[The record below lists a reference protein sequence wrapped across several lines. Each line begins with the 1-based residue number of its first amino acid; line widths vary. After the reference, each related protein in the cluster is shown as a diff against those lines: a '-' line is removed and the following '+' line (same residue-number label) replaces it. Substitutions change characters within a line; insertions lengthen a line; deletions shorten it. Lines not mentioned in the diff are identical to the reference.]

1 MSGLR
6 RAWSVENLRRAWGWV
21 RSNPDRAYKSYF
33 RELYSA
39 YATADEALLRHLA
52 NRLRRGIYTPTDAC
66 KVFLPKP
73 SGILRPI
80 SLLSVEDQIVYQAL
94 ANIVAERLFPHVSR
108 RYNKQVFGHLY
119 AGISSPWFYRKW
131 SDGYRA
137 FNKAATEAF
146 AHGYVWTA
154 SFDLTAFYDS
164 IDHRVLRH
172 FLEKIGCDT
181 ELAKKLTEYLSVWT
195 ATSTRI
201 YHNHGIPQG
210 PLSSGLMAETV
221 LAYFDQN
228 HRAETGV
235 QYFRYVDDIRLF
247 ARDDKHLRG
256 MLVALDRMSKD
267 VGLFPQSSKIDIHR
281 VTDIQEE
288 LKSVST
294 PVESVLAE
302 PEVDQKALYHRLA
315 ELSPRYEVTSATR
328 FKYLLG
334 RAAPVGRLTE
344 RLWRIYEKQ
353 PHLYEVI
360 SRYLARYARI
370 PNKVGLRLVQEVERQ
385 ALYPAVRAAFIG
397 VSTGKLSGGALKTAR
412 RKFKP
417 LWTPRVSQ
425 ADLSDALATWL
436 HHERKFTGRQAEYS
450 VVSTKPG
457 WLRARVQ
464 YAVPWADVS
473 AGQRRSWLNANLRA
487 ESADVAIS
495 AAWLV
500 GVMGIA
506 VDRPVRD
513 VHHLARLVL
522 KEFGALRRAKAGIC
536 GIRLAIEEMT
546 RHDIAV
552 DWRRFFGRNYK
563 HAEAQIVEC
572 KGHFKTSPNSW
583 VNGTDVFIDW
593 MLDALFRRDPSLG
606 TYTMGSVGGC
616 LSHGKLKASYP
627 AVFKFLNEIHS
638 KRYESN
644 LSHARIR
651 RTQQPTKRIRF
662 KWLAKGGAFLRR
674 ASEELAIKFP
684 AK

>member
-1 MSGLR
+1 MS
-6 RAWSVENLRRAWGWV
+6 NLRRAWDLANLRRAWAWV

-52 NRLRRGIYTPTDAC
+52 DRLNRGIYQPTDAC
-66 KVFLPKP
+66 KIFLPKP
-73 SGILRPI
+73 SGILRPL

-94 ANIVAERLFPHVSR
+94 ANVIAESLFPHVSK

-119 AGISSPWFYRKW
+119 AGTGGAWFYRRW

-137 FNKAATEAF
+137 FNKAAEEAF
-146 AHGYVWTA
+146 AKGYEWTA

-172 FLEKIGCDT
+172 FVQKIGCDK
-181 ELAKKLTEYLSVWT
+181 ELAERLTDYLSVWT

-210 PLSSGLMAETV
+210 PLSSGLIAETV

-235 QYFRYVDDIRLF
+235 KYFRYVDDIRLF

-256 MLVALDRMSKD
+256 MLVSLDRLSKD

-281 VTDIQEE
+281 VSDIQEE

-294 PVESVLAE
+294 PIESVLAE
-302 PEVDQKALYHRLA
+302 PELDQKELYKRLV
-315 ELSPRYEVTSATR
+315 ELSPGYKVKYTTR

-334 RAAPVGRLTE
+334 CATPSARLTE

-353 PHLYEVI
+353 PYFYDVI
-360 SRYLARYARI
+360 SRYLARYDKMPDR
-370 PNKVGLRLVQEVERQ
+370 VGIRLVQEVERQ
-385 ALYPAVRAAFIG
+385 ELYPAVRAAFIG
-397 VSTGKLSGGALKTAR
+397 ASIARLPAKVLKSAG

-417 LWTPRVSQ
+417 LWKPRSSQ

-436 HHERKFTGRQAEYS
+436 HYEKRFTDRQAQYS
-450 VVSTKPG
+450 VVFTRPG

-464 YAVPWADVS
+464 YAVPWKDMSVAYS
-473 AGQRRSWLNANLRA
+473 KAWLNANLRA
-487 ESADVAIS
+487 ESADVAVS
-495 AAWLV
+495 AAWLM
-500 GVMGIA
+500 GAMGIA
-506 VDRPVRD
+506 VSRPARD
-513 VHHLARLVL
+513 IHPLARLVL
-522 KEFGALRRAKAGIC
+522 KEFGRLRRAKAGVC
-536 GIRLAIEEMT
+536 GIRLSIEEMT
-546 RHDIAV
+546 GYDVAV
-552 DWRRFFGRNYK
+552 NWRKFFGRNYK
-563 HAEAQIVEC
+563 HAESQIVEC
-572 KGHFKTSPNSW
+572 KGYFKTSANSW

-593 MLDALFRRDPSLG
+593 LLDSLFRRDGSLG
-606 TYTMGSVGGC
+606 TYTMGNVGGYT
-616 LSHGKLKASYP
+616 SHGALKASFP
-627 AVFKFLNEIHS
+627 AVFKLLNEIHA

-644 LSHARIR
+644 LSHAKVKK
-651 RTQQPTKRIRF
+651 TSQPTKRIPF
-662 KWLAKGGAFLRR
+662 KWLQKGAVLLRK
-674 ASEELAIKFP
+674 ASEELAMKFP
-684 AK
+684 AI